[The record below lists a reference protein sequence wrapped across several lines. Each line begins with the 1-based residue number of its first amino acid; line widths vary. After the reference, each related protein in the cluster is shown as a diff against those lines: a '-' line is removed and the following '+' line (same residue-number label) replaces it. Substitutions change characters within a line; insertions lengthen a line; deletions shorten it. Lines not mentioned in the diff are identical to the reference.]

1 MLKAVK
7 DKNWMVFILFFCSV
21 FAKEMIFHWSVY
33 HGVLISSIFH
43 APLDF
48 FVFWLGKLTPALLI
62 SSFVFLSK
70 RSWWTII
77 VSVVIDVWCMV
88 NLTLFRSYGSF
99 VTWDVI
105 SLASNLH
112 GFEDAVI
119 TYIHTDTFHYFFLTV
134 AYLFLI
140 CITKKMKNKQRDGFC
155 FCVFFTLAIAS
166 SFLDKYLYSFQI
178 DRWGDQMD
186 AREIKNSNQ
195 RINPFESY
203 FPFGDVHHWAY
214 VVRAYEDADF
224 SENYVSHQSIVS
236 YFVAMP
242 LYHFWTTGK
251 VQELTETEK
260 EQFNQLIDNSKQY
273 ITPKSNLI
281 VLLVESLE
289 SWPLGSVAGYE
300 FMPNLS
306 RLAKCE
312 NTLFCKSVRSET
324 KHGNS
329 GDGQMTVLSG
339 LLPIDDGAAC
349 CIYDENVY
357 PSYVHSYANAI
368 IVNPSPGAWHQ
379 TEMSRNYGFTK
390 VIEPPN
396 NSISDEWVINNM
408 IDVLQDID
416 EPFCMLGITMSSHL
430 PFTYGKEHPIYHP
443 EGMPQ
448 VMSDY
453 LNCLYYTDA
462 CIGHL
467 IDYIHSCG
475 LDNSVTLVI
484 TGDHAIFRDSN
495 YSQELDDYAIAQ
507 GIDFKNGDTHIP
519 LVIHGLNIPSQ
530 LNANIQIQDEL
541 YQMDIYPTI
550 SNLIGG
556 NVWKGLGIDILNR
569 QNQPRMF
576 NEKEAYQISNRLI
589 RSNYFATINE

>member
-1 MLKAVK
+1 MIKTENNKSWL
-7 DKNWMVFILFFCSV
+7 VFALFFCSI
-21 FAKEMIFHWSVY
+21 FTKELLFHWSVY
-33 HGVLISSIFH
+33 HSFLISSIFH

-48 FVFWLGKLTPALLI
+48 FVFWLGKITPALFL
-62 SSFVFLSK
+62 SSFVFLTK
-70 RSWWTII
+70 GIWWTIVI
-77 VSVVIDVWCMV
+77 NMLIDVWCIA
-88 NLTLFRSYGSF
+88 NLVFFRAYGTLI
-99 VTWDVI
+99 TWNVI
-105 SLASNLH
+105 SLTSNMR
-112 GFEDAVI
+112 GFEDAVSVYI
-119 TYIHTDTFHYFFLTV
+119 DLTFTFFIVLTICYGLIISYFKSVRSNYWCFILCFIVAIFLSCFDKVLFSKQLDVWTYSTTMRAPNV
-134 AYLFLI
+134 A
-140 CITKKMKNKQRDGFC
+140 GGG
-155 FCVFFTLAIAS
+155 
-166 SFLDKYLYSFQI
+166 DKYTEYIPL
-178 DRWGDQMD
+178 GDAYYLAKYNQSQD
-186 AREIKNSNQ
+186 AVTFAKT
-195 RINPFESY
+195 
-203 FPFGDVHHWAY
+203 
-214 VVRAYEDADF
+214 
-224 SENYVSHQSIVS
+224 YVSHQSIVS

-251 VQELTETEK
+251 VQKLTETEK

-408 IDVLQDID
+408 IDVLQDVD

-484 TGDHAIFRDSN
+484 TGDHAIFRDPN

-576 NEKEAYQISNRLI
+576 NEKEAYQISNKLI